1 MSIDQEPYI
10 AECFVTDSD
19 LNEMLGE
26 IMDDYQKGNTKDAN
40 KKWQKANPKY
50 QKALKPCTKNSVE
63 DDFNKLQ
70 KFEQDV
76 LNRKDAKTYIAGRM
90 KKYQSF
96 ISKLSD
102 EMMKEWSIG
111 DYRNAGMYNGQIA
124 QYLGVAPNPYYDEE
138 PEYKDP

>member
-1 MSIDQEPYI
+1 
-10 AECFVTDSD
+10 
-19 LNEMLGE
+19 MLGE

-40 KKWQKANPKY
+40 KKWKKANPKY
-50 QKALKPCTKNSVE
+50 QKALKSCTKNGVE

-70 KFEQDV
+70 KFEEDV

-111 DYRNAGMYNGQIA
+111 DYRNAGMYNG
-124 QYLGVAPNPYYDEE
+124 
-138 PEYKDP
+138 